1 MNADARAPA
10 TRSPKMA
17 SGILNAAQKA
27 SSCGDSPKV
36 APMTDRRSHPRTRLA
51 TSVAIMIADARA
63 IDIGTEL
70 ILRHPLSF
78 AADGNQ
84 ETQAFGPQA
93 HPADP
98 APHHRQD
105 DRPLRGADGRTHGT
119 RGDREGW
126 RPALLRSEE
135 RRVGKECR

>member
-17 SGILNAAQKA
+17 SGILNAAQNA
-27 SSCGDSPKV
+27 SSSCDSPKL
-36 APMTDRRSHPRTRLA
+36 APMIDRRSHPRTRLA

-70 ILRHPLSF
+70 ILRHPLLF
-78 AADGNQ
+78 AADGNK
-84 ETQAFGPQA
+84 ETQALGPET

-105 DRPLRGADGRTHGT
+105 DRPLRGADGRAHGT

-126 RPALLRSEE
+126 RSGC
-135 RRVGKECR
+135 RRDRGGCQRARP